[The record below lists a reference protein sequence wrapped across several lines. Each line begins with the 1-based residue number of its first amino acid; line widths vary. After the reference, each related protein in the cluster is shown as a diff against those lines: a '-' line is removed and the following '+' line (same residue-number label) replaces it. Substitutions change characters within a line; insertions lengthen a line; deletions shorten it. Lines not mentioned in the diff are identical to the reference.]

1 MHNWAFWILIRISY
15 QYLVDNTAWYILMKS
30 LWWRIFHP
38 DEGIWRRICRYCAWK
53 EHIEASQFVI
63 YNNRN
68 HYQPKTLTDLDEV
81 YQGEYLV
88 RVISRTTTQY
98 FVSNFL
104 SAYLPVVEKMKDPEG
119 LATFT
124 GQDPGTHQNRSNP
137 SSVIKKDNFMYWWIK
152 YE

>member
-1 MHNWAFWILIRISY
+1 M
-15 QYLVDNTAWYILMKS
+15 
-30 LWWRIFHP
+30 
-38 DEGIWRRICRYCAWK
+38 
-53 EHIEASQFVI
+53 
-63 YNNRN
+63 
-68 HYQPKTLTDLDEV
+68 
-81 YQGEYLV
+81 

-137 SSVIKKDNFMYWWIK
+137 SSVIKKDNFMYLVNQI
-152 YE
+152 